1 MQAAQLLHDFVRGA
15 QMQMIG
21 IGKLHLAA
29 DGLQILRTQS
39 ALDGTLRAHIH
50 KNRGLDNAMSAGEF
64 PTTGLAFGFFQFK
77 HGSSPY
83 ASNHFS

>member
-1 MQAAQLLHDFVRGA
+1 MQAAHLLYHFVRGP

-39 ALDGTLRAHIH
+39 ALDGTLSAHIH